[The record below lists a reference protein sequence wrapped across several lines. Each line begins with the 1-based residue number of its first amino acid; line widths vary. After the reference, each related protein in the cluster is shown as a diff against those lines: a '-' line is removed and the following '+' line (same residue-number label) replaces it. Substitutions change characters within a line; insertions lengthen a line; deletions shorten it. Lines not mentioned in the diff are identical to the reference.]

1 MRAVSCPVGSF
12 NPRSRKGNDTETSER
27 ACYSMVSIHVPAR
40 GTTASTRLV
49 HCAYIWFQSTFPQG
63 ERPTEDDLACI
74 QSVFQSTFPQGE
86 RQGASVPKPQCGRF
100 NPRSRKGNDKCTRN
114 TVWVLRCFNPRSRK
128 GNDDR
133 GPDVLPDK
141 WVSIHVPARGTT
153 RSSTGSLVIDSVS
166 IHVPARGTTQLCEFK
181 RRVLDVSIHVPARGT
196 TRSGSHGQA
205 HRDVSIHVP
214 ARGTTGK

>member
-12 NPRSRKGNDTETSER
+12 NPRSRKGNDSVT
-27 ACYSMVSIHVPAR
+27 PAPD
-40 GTTASTRLV
+40 RLCTV
-49 HCAYIWFQSTFPQG
+49 FQSTFPQG